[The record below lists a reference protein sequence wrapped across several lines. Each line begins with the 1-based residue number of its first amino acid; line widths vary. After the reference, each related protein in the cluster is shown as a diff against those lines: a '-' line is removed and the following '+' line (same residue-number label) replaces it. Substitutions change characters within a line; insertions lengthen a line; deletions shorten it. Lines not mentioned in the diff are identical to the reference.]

1 MVTVSGVLGSTSAVL
16 VSLFI
21 LRKVVPWVYQN
32 LIGPK
37 VFGCRINLKKLGEW
51 ALITGA
57 TDGIGKAYAQ
67 ALAKKGLNVI
77 LVSRTLSKLEDVAK
91 EIETEY
97 KVRTMVIDADFTG
110 GAEIYEKI
118 RSRIE
123 NLDIGV
129 LVNNVGMSYANPEYL
144 LELPDSEK
152 LINNLLN
159 CNVLSV
165 TRMCQLV
172 MPGMVARHA
181 GVVINISSL
190 SAVIPAPL
198 LTVYSASKAYMD
210 KLSEDLASEYAK
222 HNIVVQSVLPGP
234 VATNMSKIRKSTWM
248 ACAPKVFVANA
259 INTLGHTRQTTGYFP
274 HALLELAINLLSFI
288 SPRLMEKITLNTMQN
303 IRARAMKKSS
313 ATTASRTGGETAELT
328 KPAGSS

>member
-118 RSRIE
+118 RARIE

-198 LTVYSASKAYMD
+198 LTIYSASKAYMD

-248 ACAPKVFVANA
+248 ACSPKVFVANA

-274 HALLELAINLLSFI
+274 HALLELAINMLRFI

-313 ATTASRTGGETAELT
+313 ATTASRTGGEAAELT

>member
-1 MVTVSGVLGSTSAVL
+1 MVTTSSVLGGTSAVL
-16 VSLFI
+16 VSLI
-21 LRKVVPWVYQN
+21 LLRKVFPWIYQN

-37 VFGCRINLKKLGEW
+37 VFGCRINLKKTGEW

-57 TDGIGKAYAQ
+57 TDGIGKAYAY
-67 ALAKKGLNVI
+67 ALARRGLNVI

-91 EIETEY
+91 EIETEC
-97 KVRTMVIDADFTG
+97 KVRTMVIAADFTG

-118 RSRIE
+118 RQQIE
-123 NLDIGV
+123 NMEIGV

-144 LELPDSEK
+144 LELPEYEK
-152 LINNLLN
+152 LVKNLLS
-159 CNVLSV
+159 CNILSV

-172 MPGMVARHA
+172 MPGMVKRHS

-198 LTVYSASKAYMD
+198 LTLYSASKAFMD
-210 KLSEDLASEYAK
+210 KFSEDLASEYAK

-248 ACAPKVFVANA
+248 ACSAKVFANSA
-259 INTLGHTRQTTGYFP
+259 INTLGHTRKTTGYFP
-274 HALLELAINLLSFI
+274 HALLELSINILSFL
-288 SPRLMEKITLNTMQN
+288 SPRLAEKITINTMQN
-303 IRARAMKKSS
+303 IRARAMKKSTTRS
-313 ATTASRTGGETAELT
+313 AAPANDTTELT
-328 KPAGSS
+328 TSS

>member
-1 MVTVSGVLGSTSAVL
+1 MVTVSSVLGSTSAVL

-21 LRKVVPWVYQN
+21 LRKVFPWIYQN

-37 VFGCRINLKKLGEW
+37 VFGCRINLKKTGEW

-67 ALAKKGLNVI
+67 ALARKGLNII
-77 LVSRTLSKLEDVAK
+77 LISRTLSKLQDVAK
-91 EIETEY
+91 EIETEF
-97 KVRTMVIDADFTG
+97 KVRTMVIAADFTSG
-110 GAEIYEKI
+110 GEIYDQI
-118 RSRIE
+118 QRQIE
-123 NLDIGV
+123 NMEIGV

-144 LELPDSEK
+144 LELQDNEK
-152 LINNLLN
+152 LIKNLLS
-159 CNVLSV
+159 CNILSV

-172 MPGMVARHA
+172 MPGMVKRHT

-210 KLSEDLASEYAK
+210 KFSEDLASEYAK

-248 ACAPKVFVANA
+248 ACSPKVFVGSA

-274 HALLELAINLLSFI
+274 HALLELAINTLSFV
-288 SPRLMEKITLNTMQN
+288 SPRLMEKLTINTMQN
-303 IRARAMKKSS
+303 IRARAMKKSTTRPS
-313 ATTASRTGGETAELT
+313 AAPSGEATTLT
-328 KPAGSS
+328 TSSS

>member
-1 MVTVSGVLGSTSAVL
+1 MVTTTGVLGSTSAVL

-21 LRKVVPWVYQN
+21 LRKVFPWIYQN

-37 VFGCRINLKKLGEW
+37 VFGCRINLKKTGEW

-67 ALAKKGLNVI
+67 ALARKGLNII
-77 LVSRTLSKLEDVAK
+77 LVSRTLSKLQDAAK
-91 EIETEY
+91 EIETEF
-97 KVRTMVIDADFTG
+97 KVRTMVIAADFTG
-110 GAEIYEKI
+110 GAEIYEQI
-118 RSRIE
+118 QRQIE
-123 NLDIGV
+123 NLEIGV

-144 LELPDSEK
+144 LELPDNEK
-152 LINNLLN
+152 LIKSLLS
-159 CNVLSV
+159 CNILSV

-172 MPGMVARHA
+172 MPGMVKRHA

-198 LTVYSASKAYMD
+198 LTVYAASKAYMD
-210 KLSEDLASEYAK
+210 KFSEDLASEYAK

-248 ACAPKVFVANA
+248 ACSPKVFVASA
-259 INTLGHTRQTTGYFP
+259 ISTLGHTRQTTGYFP
-274 HALLELAINLLSFI
+274 HALLELAINTISFV

-303 IRARAMKKSS
+303 IRARAMKKSTARAAAPAS
-313 ATTASRTGGETAELT
+313 DTTELTAS
-328 KPAGSS
+328 SSS